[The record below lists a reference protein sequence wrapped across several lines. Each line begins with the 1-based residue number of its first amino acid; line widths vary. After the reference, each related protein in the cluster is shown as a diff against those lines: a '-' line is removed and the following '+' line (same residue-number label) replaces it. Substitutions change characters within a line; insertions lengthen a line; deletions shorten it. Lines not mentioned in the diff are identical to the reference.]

1 MYKLNHEHTRSAI
14 EKIGLALFIAGAL
27 HISLSETFLPASIV
41 LTAVGFLS
49 LITSLLE
56 KIND

>member
-49 LITSLLE
+49 LITS
-56 KIND
+56 